1 MKSLPDYVEFKSF
14 PGTPLK
20 DIFSAAGDDLLDLLA
35 RLLDCNPNGR
45 VSSSQVLKYISF
57 SNEARHSDVSW
68 YTNKVILKPPKYFYF
83 KALQMPYFAN
93 KPAPTPPN
101 LLPTPKLPGATII
114 KGHEKAKKRKMANIP
129 EAKSGE

>member
-1 MKSLPDYVEFKSF
+1 M
-14 PGTPLK
+14 
-20 DIFSAAGDDLLDLLA
+20 
-35 RLLDCNPNGR
+35 
-45 VSSSQVLKYISF
+45 
-57 SNEARHSDVSW
+57 SW

-114 KGHEKAKKRKMANIP
+114 KGHERAKKRKMANIP